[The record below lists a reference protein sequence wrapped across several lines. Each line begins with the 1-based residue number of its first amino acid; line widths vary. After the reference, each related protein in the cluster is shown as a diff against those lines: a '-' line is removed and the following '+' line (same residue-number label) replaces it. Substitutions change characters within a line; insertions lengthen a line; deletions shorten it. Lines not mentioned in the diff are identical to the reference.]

1 MNIPENNINF
11 IHKISSSLIR
21 VSPEFKSILQSNFPD
36 IYADIESASTNPNCS
51 CVGKVENKILQ
62 NKDQTIGLLGS
73 FLSNKDGNLEI
84 QGIINL
90 DYSSLTPKPYAGKM
104 FVIENTEEKFKQLLD
119 FINKDRGQYRNFSTA
134 ISPEG
139 KLHIYFI

>member
-1 MNIPENNINF
+1 MNIPENNKNF

-36 IYADIESASTNPNCS
+36 IYADIESASTNPNCT
-51 CVGKVENKILQ
+51 CVKRVETALLNNQEKTL
-62 NKDQTIGLLGS
+62 NLLNNYLMDKDEN
-73 FLSNKDGNLEI
+73 FEI
-84 QGIINL
+84 QSIINI
-90 DYSSLTPKPYAGKM
+90 DYSSLMPKPYSGKM

-119 FINKDRGQYRNFSTA
+119 FINKDRAQYRNFSTA